1 MRAAIVTGTVAL
13 LACLALGIA
22 VSSRAPGHFDL
33 AAESLG
39 GVALPLA
46 TLLTRAGLFPVYAT
60 LCAIL
65 LIAGFVRRKW
75 LTPIAISVVG
85 LAVAWK
91 VSDFVKLTLHR
102 PRPEHWF
109 ALREPSY
116 SYPSGHA
123 VLATAFYGFWAYI
136 VWRSGLRLG
145 TKLAILAAVAVWIL
159 AIGWSRLALGVH
171 FPSDLLGG
179 YLLGV
184 SALAFE
190 IAVALRASTKPARA
204 PAARAGAR

>member
-1 MRAAIVTGTVAL
+1 MRAAIVTGIVAL
-13 LACLALGIA
+13 VACLGLGIA
-22 VSSRAPGHFDL
+22 VSSRPPGYFDL

-46 TLLTRAGLFPVYAT
+46 TLLTRAGQFPVYAT

-65 LIAGFVRRKW
+65 LIVGVLRRKW

-85 LAVAWK
+85 LVVTWK
-91 VSDFVKLTLHR
+91 VSDLVKLTLQR

-123 VLATAFYGFWAYI
+123 VLATAFYGFWAYL
-136 VWRSGLRLG
+136 VWRSGLPLG
-145 TKLAILAAVAVWIL
+145 ARAAILAAVAVWIL

-179 YLLGV
+179 YLLGI

-190 IAVALRASTKPARA
+190 IAVVLRASTKPARA
-204 PAARAGAR
+204 AAAQAEAR